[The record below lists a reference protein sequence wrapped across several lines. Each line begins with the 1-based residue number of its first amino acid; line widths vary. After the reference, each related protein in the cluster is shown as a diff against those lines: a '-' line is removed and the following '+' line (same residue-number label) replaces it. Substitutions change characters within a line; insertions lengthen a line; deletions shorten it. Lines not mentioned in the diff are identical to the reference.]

1 MLNFR
6 AWSWQPVRGLHRSRE
21 SIRFGRQV
29 LPGKQNFIF
38 FSMEISD
45 NSHLII
51 NLKIYK
57 DQRSGAAQEHQ
68 QLQLLEGQDQGQ
80 SAARL
85 RSVGRLSDKRRVHVQ
100 LQGEAFRQRR
110 REIVREFVQ

>member
-1 MLNFR
+1 
-6 AWSWQPVRGLHRSRE
+6 
-21 SIRFGRQV
+21 
-29 LPGKQNFIF
+29 
-38 FSMEISD
+38 MEISD